1 MKQPYTI
8 VKFGQYSNSQNGWVV
23 SALGISL
30 CVSGGGRG
38 HDIDVPKVLVEY

>member
-8 VKFGQYSNSQNGWVV
+8 VKLGQYSNSQNGWVV

-30 CVSGGGRG
+30 CVSGG
-38 HDIDVPKVLVEY
+38 VEGTI